1 MSIVTKQERPLI
13 ERNIILV
20 GFMGVG
26 KTSIGKKLAQKMYRD
41 FVDVDQEIEDQEKMS
56 ISDIFKTKGEHY
68 FRKLEEEIV
77 LSTCEQKLKI
87 ISLGGGAFTQESIKN
102 RCLADGLV
110 IYLDIGF
117 QSWKDRVHLLV
128 DSRPI
133 LQGKTI
139 NELEHLYFER
149 KDAYARHHSRFLT
162 DSFSVDDAADYL
174 KESLQLAY
182 EMET

>member
-1 MSIVTKQERPLI
+1 MNKQERPLI

-41 FVDVDQEIEDQEKMS
+41 FIDVDQEIEKQEKMS
-56 ISDIFKTKGEHY
+56 IAEIFKTRGELY
-68 FRKLEEEIV
+68 FRKIEEELV
-77 LSTCEQKLKI
+77 FSTCEQKLKI

-102 RCLADGLV
+102 RCLEDGLV

-139 NELEHLYFER
+139 DELENLYNAR
-149 KDAYARHHSRFLT
+149 KDAYAHHHSRFLT
-162 DSFSVDDAADYL
+162 DSFSVNDAANYL

-182 EMET
+182 EIET